1 MCASATTCPS
11 TTPPSPIECTG
22 DKPRTRCAAEGQDCV
37 VDNYQEEED
46 LRAELECLRRRE
58 EQNNIILDALSSK
71 DDMDTYNMVAEGLL
85 NSTMTRQG
93 IAHQL
98 SNKAGTSPIRQEVAD
113 DQGRSTEGSDTF
125 GREDSRSDNC
135 ADLLCSGD
143 DPRINVED
151 LQPEPVHVFRLWQL
165 FLDRVNPLTKIIH
178 VPTVQPYVMEAA
190 TRISNVPLQHQAL
203 LFSIYTMAVVSMSQH
218 ECEEWLGLSRDA
230 ALQRFSLGA
239 KLSLLRF
246 SFLKNYDMAVLQ
258 ALVLFLWSLAGR
270 FDRYRAWMLSGIV
283 VQIAQKA
290 GYHRDGEL
298 ISLSPFEAEMR
309 RRIWWQIIVQDSTH
323 AIASG
328 LNSSLLPA
336 NWDTKEPQNLNDA
349 GLISHATEPARS
361 HDGPTEMAFCLILHR
376 VYKFMTEA
384 GGYAGGMSAL
394 GEAIVEQTSDRNTN
408 ANRIQAAIA
417 IWLARLLLPNHA
429 RSKIGNI
436 EDLF

>member
-71 DDMDTYNMVAEGLL
+71 DDVDTYNMVAEGLL
-85 NSTMTRQG
+85 NSTMTRQA

-178 VPTVQPYVMEAA
+178 VPTVQP
-190 TRISNVPLQHQAL
+190 
-203 LFSIYTMAVVSMSQH
+203 
-218 ECEEWLGLSRDA
+218 
-230 ALQRFSLGA
+230 LGA

-328 LNSSLLPA
+328 LNSSMLPA

-349 GLISHATEPARS
+349 DLISHATEPARS

-394 GEAIVEQTSDRNTN
+394 GEAILEQTSDRNTN